1 MPGRPDLAAMVI
13 PLGRALVAA
22 ELPVLSRHGLSM
34 WGYAVLLR
42 LDERPLRGQ
51 SALAE
56 AVGADKSRLIGVL
69 DELQDQGLIHRR
81 PDPTDRRAHLLT
93 ITAAGRRLRD
103 DVQAAIQQ
111 QEEEQV
117 LGRLPA
123 ADRQGFLNAL
133 RLLSGERLTDR
144 DG

>member
-1 MPGRPDLAAMVI
+1 MGV
-13 PLGRALVAA
+13 PLGRALVPAQ
-22 ELPVLSRHGLSM
+22 LPVLGGQGLSM
-34 WGYAVLLR
+34 WGYAVLLG

-69 DELQDQGLIHRR
+69 DELQGRGLIHRQ

-93 ITAAGRRLRD
+93 ITAAGSRLRD

-117 LGRLPA
+117 
-123 ADRQGFLNAL
+123 
-133 RLLSGERLTDR
+133 
-144 DG
+144 